1 MFSHSTVPPLHQYF
15 FHVDLFYFSITAI
28 VRRYLTATKSCYGFR
43 LHFFC
48 RYQQSLFIYL
58 LSISLSSKGCLLKS
72 LASFNTISHTFSLF
86 LKFLYTY
93 AIESYLPLQLPLYT
107 PTTCSFLLILHTLLS
122 LFLVCSTLSSISAA
136 CPFVQWCGP
145 SHWSIGNLSV
155 GTSSQKKSSQQLSSL
170 VTQTHPT
177 A

>member
-1 MFSHSTVPPLHQYF
+1 MVL
-15 FHVDLFYFSITAI
+15 DSI
-28 VRRYLTATKSCYGFR
+28 
-43 LHFFC
+43 FFC
-48 RYQQSLFIYL
+48 QCQQSLFIYL
-58 LSISLSSKGCLLKS
+58 LSISLSSKGCLLKF
-72 LASFNTISHTFSLF
+72 LATFNTSNHTLSLL

-93 AIESYLPLQLPLYT
+93 AIESYLPLQLPLHT
-107 PTTCSFLLILHTLLS
+107 PTTCAFLLIPHTWLS

-136 CPFVQWCGP
+136 CPFVQCCGP

-170 VTQTHPT
+170 VTLTHTT